1 MDVVAVDDLKG
12 DLVVDG
18 LDWVNL
24 EEEVGEAEVE
34 MALIELAV
42 SEVVVD
48 EGNLRKAVLK
58 IIYGSKQRKKREEEE
73 ESGEKRRKDP
83 KTMLGYQS
91 PPTMPNCL
99 VLSSNIWIRHSY
111 LFKEST
117 IREGEIRYRRVRRK
131 ETFSLLG
138 NFSILV
144 TTSPDWLD
152 LW

>member
-1 MDVVAVDDLKG
+1 M
-12 DLVVDG
+12 
-18 LDWVNL
+18 NL

-99 VLSSNIWIRHSY
+99 VLSSNI
-111 LFKEST
+111 
-117 IREGEIRYRRVRRK
+117 
-131 ETFSLLG
+131 
-138 NFSILV
+138 
-144 TTSPDWLD
+144 
-152 LW
+152 